1 MLKGVSPLIA
11 YVMVF
16 LIVFSGIVLVL
27 FLGMPIIERARESS
41 VINEAWGN
49 LMLIEKTIEEV
60 ASEGIGS
67 LRTISLK
74 ISDGEYK
81 VNEKTNS
88 IEFYYLPKSY
98 SLEPIL
104 LKEDNILLISGKSA
118 VAKEYDL
125 DNDGEDEIVLEN
137 EFMKVG
143 ILKKGSK
150 ENYEFI
156 NTSKLIKLINFKM
169 NNINLIPSD
178 TSIFIDDEEESSYG
192 YGYSEALNENKNSAK
207 AEAIVHLNTSYA
219 SYEILYTLYSDVDFL
234 TVKVLNVVYAWNY
247 G

>member
-98 SLEPIL
+98 SLESIF

-169 NNINLIPSD
+169 NDINLIPSD

-234 TVKVLNVVYAWNY
+234 TVKVLNVVYA
-247 G
+247 

>member
-234 TVKVLNVVYAWNY
+234 TVKVLNVVYA
-247 G
+247 